1 MDDRTIVERID
12 RLVDEEHA
20 LYQGSEDGVGPGE
33 EQHERLREIEVLLDQ
48 CWDLLRQRRARRTAG
63 LDPEEAHVRDEATVE
78 GYQQ

>member
-20 LYQGSEDGVGPGE
+20 LYEGSQDGAGLGD
-33 EQHERLREIEVLLDQ
+33 EQHERLRDIEVLLDQ
-48 CWDLLRQRRARRTAG
+48 CWDLLRQRRARRNAG
-63 LDPEEAHVRDEATVE
+63 LDPEEAHVRDESTVE